1 MHPWVKSCG
10 LWIPGMWIL
19 TEYHIF
25 ATEIVALSLEIEIT
39 LIWEQKQMAV
49 KFSCVVF
56 FPSFL
61 LALGFDQI

>member
-1 MHPWVKSCG
+1 M
-10 LWIPGMWIL
+10 